1 MGNRNSSGSNTTTSK
16 SNNIPINVEIDGDV
30 EDKLVIHSVYG
41 KEQKM
46 QQIFNKITN
55 HLNKKHDPVKYEIDW
70 IKSGFTG
77 TIYSITDLQNK
88 SITAYDRNEIK
99 TKGLRV
105 RVKVRYNHKVRNV
118 SITCPEMKRLGTT
131 DPMKCSVYRGM
142 KESYKYCAAN
152 LYHLDQYT
160 HLTDEYG
167 AKTEC
172 RHKDE
177 CKAYKRLENGG
188 NALNDK

>member
-16 SNNIPINVEIDGDV
+16 SNTVPINVKIVGDV
-30 EDKLVIHSVYG
+30 EDKFVIHSVYG

-55 HLNKKHDPVKYEIDW
+55 YVNAKYDPVKYEIW
-70 IKSGFTG
+70 HINSASFTG
-77 TIYSITDLQNK
+77 EIWTITDLENT
-88 SITAYDRNEIK
+88 SITEYDRKEIK
-99 TKGLRV
+99 NKGLRV
-105 RVKVRYNHKVRNV
+105 YVRVKYNHKVRNV

-167 AKTEC
+167 
-172 RHKDE
+172 
-177 CKAYKRLENGG
+177 
-188 NALNDK
+188 

>member
-1 MGNRNSSGSNTTTSK
+1 MGNGNSSGPNTTTSK
-16 SNNIPINVEIDGDV
+16 SNTIPINVKIVGAV
-30 EDKLVIHSVYG
+30 KDKFVIHSVYG

-46 QQIFNKITN
+46 KQILNQITN
-55 HLNKKHDPVKYEIDW
+55 YLNAKYDPVQYEIDY
-70 IKSGFTG
+70 IDSPSFTG
-77 TIYSITDLQNK
+77 FESHTSIYNK
-88 SITAYDRNEIK
+88 SITEYDRNEIK

-105 RVKVRYNHKVRNV
+105 CVGVKYNHKVRNV

-131 DPMKCSVYRGM
+131 DPTKCSVYRGM

-177 CKAYKRLENGG
+177 CRAYKRLENGG
-188 NALNDK
+188 NALND

>member
-46 QQIFNKITN
+46 KQILNQITN
-55 HLNKKHDPVKYEIDW
+55 YLNTKYDPVKYEISYIDYE
-70 IKSGFTG
+70 SFTG
-77 TIYSITDLQNK
+77 SKSPTSIENK

-172 RHKDE
+172 RHKD
-177 CKAYKRLENGG
+177 
-188 NALNDK
+188 

>member
-1 MGNRNSSGSNTTTSK
+1 MGNVLNTIK
-16 SNNIPINVEIDGDV
+16 INVEIKGDV
-30 EDKLVIHSVYG
+30 EDKFVIHSVYG

-46 QQIFNKITN
+46 RQILNQITN
-55 HLNKKHDPVKYEIDW
+55 YLNAKYDPVKYEIRWVD
-70 IKSGFTG
+70 SGFTG
-77 TIYSITDLQNK
+77 HIYSDDITDLENK

-105 RVKVRYNHKVRNV
+105 NVKVRYNHKVRNV

-131 DPMKCSVYRGM
+131 DPMKCPVYRGM
-142 KESYKYCAAN
+142 KERYKYCAAN

-188 NALNDK
+188 N